1 MTAPNHHKLYDAVQ
15 QSAKTQP
22 VTLHYWER
30 RSRPRLPAPSFPGS
44 QGRREALHWGQEPW
58 PRRGIWGKCGL
69 TPHLAGAPRPPN
81 VPLAS
86 GAMARYD
93 YWEKE

>member
-1 MTAPNHHKLYDAVQ
+1 MIDIGAIDCRLLGK
-15 QSAKTQP
+15 
-22 VTLHYWER
+22 EG
-30 RSRPRLPAPSFPGS
+30 SRPVPLFFPVA
-44 QGRREALHWGQEPW
+44 GRARGALHWGHGGAS
-58 PRRGIWGKCGL
+58 RRALREQCGL

>member
-1 MTAPNHHKLYDAVQ
+1 MTAPNHHQLYDAVQ

-58 PRRGIWGKCGL
+58 PRQSFGTNVDSLHILSDRPWGASRKMLRSPCRAHGL
-69 TPHLAGAPRPPN
+69 SER
-81 VPLAS
+81 
-86 GAMARYD
+86 
-93 YWEKE
+93 